1 MPVNQT
7 KRIVQISIAVIA
19 WFALLLQ
26 LYLQIVNRTTGVG
39 EAVVRFF
46 SYFTI
51 LTNLIVA
58 ICFTSLLQN
67 KGKGFQF
74 FNKPGVFTAVTVYI
88 LIVGLVYNLILRSL
102 WNPQGWQL
110 LADNLL
116 HSVTPLLTIIYW
128 IAYTSAKEIQWKE
141 TALWLFYPFIYLIYV
156 LIRGAFSDF
165 YPYFFIDAGKLGYTK
180 AFTNAVYVTLAFLL
194 VSLLLIWLGKK
205 KKA

>member
-7 KRIVQISIAVIA
+7 KRFAQISIAVIA

-26 LYLQIVNRTTGVG
+26 LYLQIVNRSTGVA
-39 EAVVRFF
+39 EAIIRFF

-51 LTNLIVA
+51 LTNLLVA
-58 ICFTSLLQN
+58 VCFTSLLQQ

-74 FNKPGVFTAVTVYI
+74 FSKPGVSTAVTVYI
-88 LIVGLVYNLILRSL
+88 LIVGLVYNLVLRSL

-116 HSVTPLLTIIYW
+116 HTVTPLLTVLYW
-128 IAYTSAKEIQWKE
+128 IAYTSAKEIKWKE
-141 TALWLFYPFIYLIYV
+141 TALWLFYPLIYLIYV
-156 LIRGAFSDF
+156 LFRGAFSDF

-180 AFTNAVYVTLAFLL
+180 AFTNAVYVTLAFLV